1 MDNETVRC
9 AYCGLNFRPDQLIDF
24 NGVKVCAGCKPFFV
38 QRFVEN
44 AETSTPSSLNYAGFG
59 IRFGATFIDGI
70 ITSIINYAV
79 FIPLFKV
86 PLTPVPNATF
96 MDTLIPEIN
105 SYFVVMQAFAFLFYV
120 IPLGIWGATP
130 GKMICGLKVV
140 RSNGNPISWG
150 TAIGRYFGN
159 LVSTYTLFIGYLM
172 VAFDKEQHRALH
184 DRICDTRVIK
194 TRE

>member
-59 IRFGATFIDGI
+59 IRFGAMFIDGI
-70 ITSIINYAV
+70 IMNIINYAV
-79 FIPLFKV
+79 LVPLFKV
-86 PLTPVPNATF
+86 PLTFAADVGADAFIPVFNTH
-96 MDTLIPEIN
+96 
-105 SYFVVMQAFAFLFYV
+105 YFITQALMFLLYV

-150 TAIGRYFGN
+150 TAIGRYFAN
-159 LVSTYTLFIGYLM
+159 MVSGFTLGIGYLM